1 MENNSL
7 NQGTENSSQKTLIEK
22 ITDSLILK
30 IFVIFFLMLIL
41 LIPLGLIG
49 DLISERNNRESNVST
64 EIARKW
70 GLEQVVT
77 SPIIAVPYD
86 IVLETVEPS
95 SDGKSSSISRTVKTE
110 YAYLMADQT
119 QIQADVEPTVLK
131 RGIYQAIVYNSKIN
145 IKGNFKNFDLD
156 KLKIQAADLK
166 WNEAKLV
173 FGIQDIKGI
182 SASPKFKWDGKE
194 FEMGKYEQ
202 DLRLFN
208 QNLTVDLP
216 LEGNESLNKSFEI
229 NMDLKGSKSLNF
241 LPLASQTK
249 IMATG
254 KWSNPSFNGNFLPD
268 EREVGE
274 TFKASWNIPDFSRKQ
289 PQQWKGDPMR
299 IYDFSGIDL
308 ANEADGN
315 ISYQDAASAS
325 VAAANGVTD
334 SQTLANDYDMV
345 QINFLP
351 NVDNYQKST
360 RVTKYGAL
368 VIALTFIS
376 LVFMEIIKKQRVH
389 IIQYVLIGF
398 AMVLFYAL
406 LLAISEHIGF
416 NMAYLIAAIATIVLI
431 SSFIKA
437 ITKDMK
443 SALNFAAILTLFYTF
458 IFVLL
463 QLRDYSLI
471 VGTVGLFIILA
482 VLMRLST
489 KINWYQFE
497 KQ

>member
-1 MENNSL
+1 MENNSNL
-7 NQGTENSSQKTLIEK
+7 ESQGNSSQKSLIEK
-22 ITDSLILK
+22 VTDSLVLK
-30 IFVIFFLMLIL
+30 IFIIFFLMLIL

-49 DLISERNNRESNVST
+49 DLISERNQREVSVSS

-70 GLEQVVT
+70 GMDQVIT

-86 IVLETVEPS
+86 VVKERIENSV
-95 SDGKSSSISRTVKTE
+95 DGKATNLVRSVVTE
-110 YAYLMADQT
+110 YAFLMADQASIRAT
-119 QIQADVEPTVLK
+119 VEPEPLK
-131 RGIYQAIVYNSKIN
+131 RGIYQTIVYNSKIS
-145 IKGNFKNFDLD
+145 IKGNFKPFELE
-156 KLKIQAADLK
+156 KLKINTSDLK
-166 WNEAKLV
+166 WAESKLV

-182 SASPKFKWDGKE
+182 SKNPSFTWDGKAY
-194 FEMGKYEQ
+194 EMGKFEN
-202 DLRLFN
+202 DLKLFN
-208 QNLTVDLP
+208 QNFSVDLA

-229 NMDLKGSKSLNF
+229 NLDLKGSKSLNF
-241 LPLASQTK
+241 LPLAKQTK
-249 IMATG
+249 IEANG
-254 KWSNPSFNGNFLPD
+254 NWANPSFNGNFLPD
-268 EREVGE
+268 EREVNS
-274 TFKASWNIPDFSRKQ
+274 TFKAVWNIPDFSRKQ
-289 PQQWKGDPMR
+289 SQQWTGEP
-299 IYDFSGIDL
+299 SGIYKFQGLDL
-308 ANEADGN
+308 AGGNEKLGG
-315 ISYQDAASAS
+315 YQSAQAVDANYSNVVETQLTS
-325 VAAANGVTD
+325 D
-334 SQTLANDYDMV
+334 DYDMV

-351 NVDNYQKST
+351 QVDNYQKST

-389 IIQYVLIGF
+389 LIQYVLIGF

-416 NMAYLIAAIATIVLI
+416 NLAYLIAAFATIILI

-443 SALNFAAILTLFYTF
+443 SALVFSAILALFYTF

>member
-1 MENNSL
+1 MENNSV
-7 NQGTENSSQKTLIEK
+7 NEGTGNSSQKSLVEK
-22 ITDSLILK
+22 ITDSLIVK
-30 IFVIFFLMLIL
+30 IFIIFFLMLIL

-49 DLISERNNRESNVST
+49 DLISERNSREINVSS

-70 GLEQVVT
+70 GMDQVIT

-86 IVLETVEPS
+86 VVKESFEPS
-95 SDGKSSSISRTVKTE
+95 KDGKSSTLVRSVETE
-110 YAYLMADQT
+110 YAFLMADQT
-119 QIQADVEPTVLK
+119 QIQADVEPTPLK
-131 RGIYQAIVYNSKIN
+131 RGIYQAVVYNSKIS
-145 IKGNFKNFDLD
+145 IKGNFKSFDLE
-156 KLKIQAADLK
+156 KLKIPAAELK

-173 FGIQDIKGI
+173 FGIQDLKGI
-182 SASPKFKWDGKE
+182 SANPNFKWDAKE
-194 FEMGKYEQ
+194 YEMGKYEQ
-202 DLRLFN
+202 DVKLFS

-229 NMDLKGSKSLNF
+229 SMDLKGSKSLNF
-241 LPLASQTK
+241 LPLAKQTK
-249 IMATG
+249 IIATG
-254 KWSNPSFNGNFLPD
+254 KWANPSFNGNFLPD
-268 EREVGE
+268 EREVSD
-274 TFKASWNIPDFSRKQ
+274 TFKASWNIPDFSRKLA
-289 PQQWKGDPMR
+289 QQWTGDPSVVYR
-299 IYDFSGIDL
+299 FEGIDL
-308 ANEADGN
+308 AGEADAN
-315 ISYQDAASAS
+315 LAYRDAIP
-325 VAAANGVTD
+325 VAVNAQGQIVD
-334 SQTLANDYDMV
+334 SQISSNDYDMV

-351 NVDNYQKST
+351 QVDNYQKST

-368 VIALTFIS
+368 VIALTFVS

-416 NMAYLIAAIATIVLI
+416 NIAYLIAALATIILI

-443 SALNFAAILTLFYTF
+443 SAMNFAAILALFYSF

-471 VGTVGLFIILA
+471 VGTIGLFIILA